1 MLLKSKPLSD
11 EEYAALADFRHALR
25 QFLEFSA
32 KAAATENLTS
42 QQHQAM
48 LAIRGSVGGATSVG
62 QLAERLCLCHNTAVE
77 LAQRLETAG
86 HISRQ
91 HSAADRRQVVLAL
104 TPAGEAKLEI
114 LSQAHRR
121 ELQQIGPEL
130 RALFQNLSHNEPPIA

>member
-1 MLLKSKPLSD
+1 MFTESKPLSD
-11 EEYAALADFRHALR
+11 EEYAALADFRYALR
-25 QFLEFSA
+25 RFLEFSA
-32 KAAATENLTS
+32 KAAAAENLTS

-48 LAIRGSVGGATSVG
+48 LAIRGSAGGATSVG
-62 QLAERLCLCHNTAVE
+62 QLAERLCLRHNTAVE
-77 LAQRLETAG
+77 LAQRLEAAG

-130 RALFQNLSHNEPPIA
+130 RALFEEFSNDESLTA